1 MALGLKYKT
10 QWLNCGYNIICMNFV
25 QCLLKSFY
33 FSKNLHHYNNGLYN
47 KHKNKHVTR
56 YQFTILSF
64 INHWFLCSLVFECPI
79 YLICSQVVKNI
90 KIIINLHFQRK
101 FPPFQLRRNKEK
113 LTILPQEASW
123 FSDSWKCLRILKI

>member
-33 FSKNLHHYNNGLYN
+33 FSKNLHHYNSGLYN
-47 KHKNKHVTR
+47 NHKNKHVTR

-101 FPPFQLRRNKEK
+101 FPRFNSGGTRRSWRFFLRKHLDSPIHENVS
-113 LTILPQEASW
+113 AS
-123 FSDSWKCLRILKI
+123 